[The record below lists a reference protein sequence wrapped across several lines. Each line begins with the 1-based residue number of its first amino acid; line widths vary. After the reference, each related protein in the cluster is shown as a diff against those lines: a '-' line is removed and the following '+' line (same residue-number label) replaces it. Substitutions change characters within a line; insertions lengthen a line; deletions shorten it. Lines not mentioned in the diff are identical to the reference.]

1 MRRFSVLATMILFMV
16 SFVAGAT
23 LGAGSA
29 AAQVGPGSRVLAN
42 GQVLTWSDF
51 YELDQTTVA
60 VVDGVEFVDLYSATG
75 WFSVITTNFPAYGN
89 VLRDLSVQDLQS
101 SVPLRQIDRGDYSNV
116 SYSLDTTIYQ
126 GVDIGAFTLV
136 LDQGGYA
143 QLTMVVAPVTTFQYE
158 LQIAQKELTIG
169 GGGVFQG
176 VDAVKMQGILT
187 RATGVPLADLNQQSS
202 NTTVIVVPG
211 GGQAQQPA
219 QQQPA
224 QQQPAQ
230 QQPAQQ
236 QPAQQQP
243 AQQQPAQQQPAQTG
257 GMVSQPTSTVFV
269 GNTEVGWTGSWQ
281 QNTSATS
288 ASQATFSRTN
298 PTSGAMELVSYGEFS
313 DPSMT
318 SVPGAVDAFANA
330 FFQAA
335 GATGVQQIDGGV
347 LQTGATWKVYRYNLQ
362 GNDLATFVMGSQNAT
377 GAYVITTVTAN
388 TSTLMLTM
396 IDVQAQFS
404 LNRTTSM
411 LAGVDPIMTTIKV
424 LA

>member
-1 MRRFSVLATMILFMV
+1 M
-16 SFVAGAT
+16 SFTEESSCAV
-23 LGAGSA
+23 
-29 AAQVGPGSRVLAN
+29 SRVLAN

-101 SVPLRQIDRGDYSNV
+101 TVPLRQIDRGDYNNV

-176 VDAVKMQGILT
+176 VDAVKMQSILT
-187 RATGVPLADLNQQSS
+187 SATGVPLADLNAG
-202 NTTVIVVPG
+202 NTTTVAPAPVQQAPV
-211 GGQAQQPA
+211 AQQPV

-224 QQQPAQ
+224 QQ
-230 QQPAQQ
+230 
-236 QPAQQQP
+236 
-243 AQQQPAQQQPAQTG
+243 PAQTG
-257 GMVSQPTSTVFV
+257 QVAVQPPTSTLFV
-269 GNTEVGWTGSWQ
+269 GSTQVGWAGTWQ
-281 QNTSATS
+281 QSSAGTSAN
-288 ASQATFSRTN
+288 QATFSRQSQAGGT
-298 PTSGAMELVSYGEFS
+298 MELVSYGEFT

-318 SVPGAVDAFANA
+318 SVPVAVDTFANA
-330 FFQAA
+330 FLQAA
-335 GATGVQQIDGGV
+335 GATNVQQVDGGV
-347 LQTGATWKVYRYNLQ
+347 LQNGATWKVYRFSLQ
-362 GNDLATFVMGSQNAT
+362 GNDLATFVMGSQNSA

-388 TSTLMLTM
+388 SSILMLTM
-396 IDVQAQFS
+396 IDAQIQFS
-404 LNRTTSM
+404 LNGTTSL
-411 LAGVDPIMTTIKV
+411 LAGVDPILSTIK
-424 LA
+424 LIG

>member
-1 MRRFSVLATMILFMV
+1 MRRITVFASMILFMV
-16 SFVAGAT
+16 SFVAGAAF
-23 LGAGSA
+23 GASPA

-51 YELDQTTVA
+51 YELDQSTVS
-60 VVDGVEFVDLYSATG
+60 VVDGVELIDLYSATG

-89 VLRDLSVQDLQS
+89 VLRDLSVQDLQAT
-101 SVPLRQIDRGDYSNV
+101 VPLRQIDRGDYNNV

-158 LQIAQKELTIG
+158 LQIAQQELTIG

-176 VDAVKMQGILT
+176 VDPVKMQGILT
-187 RATGVPLADLNQQSS
+187 RATGVQLVDLNSGQ
-202 NTTVIVVPG
+202 TTAVVP
-211 GGQAQQPA
+211 AQQAPA

-230 QQPAQQ
+230 QVPAQQ
-236 QPAQQQP
+236 QPAQQAP
-243 AQQQPAQQQPAQTG
+243 AQQPAQTG
-257 GMVSQPTSTVFV
+257 QTTTVAPPIGTVFV
-269 GNTEVGWTGSWQ
+269 GSTEVGWSGAWQ
-281 QNTSATS
+281 QNTSASGTS
-288 ASQATFSRTN
+288 QVTFTRSNQAAGT
-298 PTSGAMELVSYGEFS
+298 MELVSYGEFA

-318 SVPGAVDAFANA
+318 SVPVAIDAYANA

-335 GATGVQQIDGGV
+335 GATGVQQVDGGV
-347 LQTGATWKVYRYNLQ
+347 LQNGAQWKLYRYNLQ

-377 GAYVITTVTAN
+377 GTYVITTVTGN
-388 TSTLMLTM
+388 SSILMLTM
-396 IDVQAQFS
+396 IDAQSQFS

-411 LAGVDPIMTTIKV
+411 LAGVDPIMTTLKLI
-424 LA
+424 A

>member
-1 MRRFSVLATMILFMV
+1 MRRFTVFATMILFMA
-16 SFVAGAT
+16 SIVAGAT

-89 VLRDLSVQDLQS
+89 VLRDLAVQDLQAT
-101 SVPLRQIDRGDYSNV
+101 VPLRQIDRGDYNNV

-136 LDQGGYA
+136 LDQGSYA

-158 LQIAQKELTIG
+158 LQIAQAELTIG

-176 VDAVKMQGILT
+176 VDAVKMQSILT
-187 RATGVPLADLNQQSS
+187 NATGVQLVDLNSA
-202 NTTVIVVPG
+202 NTTTV
-211 GGQAQQPA
+211 APA
-219 QQQPA
+219 PVQQQPA

-243 AQQQPAQQQPAQTG
+243 AQAAVQQPTG
-257 GMVSQPTSTVFV
+257 TAFV
-269 GNTEVGWTGSWQ
+269 GSTQVGWAGTWQ
-281 QNTSATS
+281 QNAAGSST
-288 ASQATFSRTN
+288 SQATFSRQNQAGT
-298 PTSGAMELVSYGEFS
+298 MELVSYGEFN

-330 FFQAA
+330 FFQSA
-335 GATGVQQIDGGV
+335 GAINVQQVDGGT
-347 LQTGATWKVYRYNLQ
+347 LQNGASWKVYRYSLQ
-362 GNDLATFVMGSQNAT
+362 GTDLSTFVMGSQNST

-388 TSTLMLTM
+388 SSSLMLTM
-396 IDVQAQFS
+396 IDVQTQFS
-404 LNRTTSM
+404 LNGTTSL
-411 LAGVDPIMTTIKV
+411 LAGVDPILTTIK
-424 LA
+424 LIA

>member
-1 MRRFSVLATMILFMV
+1 MRRFTVFATMILFMA

-23 LGAGSA
+23 LGGSSA
-29 AAQVGPGSRVLAN
+29 AAQIGPGSRVLAN

-89 VLRDLSVQDLQS
+89 VLRDLSVQDLQAT
-101 SVPLRQIDRGDYSNV
+101 VPLRQIDRGDYNNV

-136 LDQGGYA
+136 LDQGSYA

-158 LQIAQKELTIG
+158 LQIAQAELTIG

-176 VDAVKMQGILT
+176 VDAVKMQSILT
-187 RATGVPLADLNQQSS
+187 NATGVRLADLNAGNTVTVAPAPVQQAP
-202 NTTVIVVPG
+202 V
-211 GGQAQQPA
+211 AQQPV

-230 QQPAQQ
+230 Q
-236 QPAQQQP
+236 
-243 AQQQPAQQQPAQTG
+243 PAQTG
-257 GMVSQPTSTVFV
+257 QVAVQPPTSTLFV
-269 GNTEVGWTGSWQ
+269 GTTQVGWAGTWQ
-281 QNTSATS
+281 QSSDGTTAN
-288 ASQATFSRTN
+288 QATFSRQSQAGGT
-298 PTSGAMELVSYGEFS
+298 MELVSYGEFT

-318 SVPGAVDAFANA
+318 SVPVAVDTFANA
-330 FFQAA
+330 FLQAA
-335 GATGVQQIDGGV
+335 GATNVQQVDGGV
-347 LQTGATWKVYRYNLQ
+347 LQNGATWKVYRFNLQ
-362 GNDLATFVMGSQNAT
+362 GNDLATFVMGSQNSA

-388 TSTLMLTM
+388 SSILMLTM
-396 IDVQAQFS
+396 IDAQVQFS
-404 LNRTTSM
+404 LNGTTSL
-411 LAGVDPIMTTIKV
+411 LAGVDPILSTIK
-424 LA
+424 LIG

>member
-29 AAQVGPGSRVLAN
+29 AAQIGPGSRVLAN

-158 LQIAQKELTIG
+158 LQIAQQELTIG

-176 VDAVKMQGILT
+176 VDPVKMQGILT
-187 RATGVPLADLNQQSS
+187 RATGVPLADLNQQQSS

-236 QPAQQQP
+236 QPAQTGQT
-243 AQQQPAQQQPAQTG
+243 QQPAQTG
-257 GMVSQPTSTVFV
+257 GTVSQPTSTVYV
-269 GNTEVGWTGSWQ
+269 GNTEVGWSGSWQ
-281 QNTSATS
+281 QSTSGTSAN
-288 ASQATFSRTN
+288 QATFSRTN
-298 PTSGAMELVSYGEFS
+298 PTGSTMELVSYGEFS

-318 SVPGAVDAFANA
+318 SVPAAVDGFANA
-330 FFQAA
+330 FLQAA
-335 GATGVQQIDGGV
+335 GATNVQQVDGGV
-347 LQTGATWKVYRYNLQ
+347 LQNGATWKVYRFNLQ
-362 GNDLATFVMGSQNAT
+362 GSDLSTFVMGSQNAS

-388 TSTLMLTM
+388 SELLMLTM